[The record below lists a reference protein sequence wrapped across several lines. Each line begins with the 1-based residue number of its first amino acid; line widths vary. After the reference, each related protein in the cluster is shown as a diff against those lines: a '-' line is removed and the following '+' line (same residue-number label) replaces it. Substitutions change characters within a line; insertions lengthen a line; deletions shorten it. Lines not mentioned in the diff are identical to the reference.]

1 MRSNRHILTPVS
13 FQSGNWPHLPS
24 LLCKIVHQIDYQVC
38 QSLKSVYPVCQFASL
53 PVCQFA
59 SLSVCQF
66 ASLQVCQ
73 SIFCQ
78 HVVFHRSSHYSG
90 LCHQALG
97 SIYENVSKRLETWTV
112 QTKTKTDK
120 DRQRQRQKQA
130 NTKTDEVKDKNKGK
144 DRTKTNKQRQ
154 DQNKHTTPKTNAK
167 TQFPLY
173 RWLLFNFRW
182 YYHPPINALR
192 VTQSRVKIFL
202 AKLQMFQMFSN
213 VFKYSN
219 VQMLKCSNVSNVS
232 NVLQ

>member
-1 MRSNRHILTPVS
+1 MWFNRHILTPVS

-24 LLCKIVHQIDYQVC
+24 LLCKIVYQIDYQVC
-38 QSLKSVYPVCQFASL
+38 QSLKSVYQVCQFASL

-59 SLSVCQF
+59 SLPVCKF
-66 ASLQVCQ
+66 ASQF
-73 SIFCQ
+73 FCQ

-130 NTKTDEVKDKNKGK
+130 NTQTDEVKDKNKGK
-144 DRTKTNKQRQ
+144 DRTETNKQRQ

-182 YYHPPINALR
+182 HYHPPINVLS
-192 VTQSRVKIFL
+192 VTQVELKFL
-202 AKLQMFQMFSN
+202 SQSFKCFKCFQLFSNIQMFR
-213 VFKYSN
+213 
-219 VQMLKCSNVSNVS
+219 CSNF
-232 NVLQ
+232 